1 MAFFHK
7 MTYIMDKINNPGDLG
22 RELRALRKHLGI
34 RSVQLARDSGRSRDV
49 LNRLERG
56 DDVYVSSLFDALRA
70 MGYSIRLEKKGLPT
84 LQEMQAFADRELG
97 GTDER

>member
-1 MAFFHK
+1 
-7 MTYIMDKINNPGDLG
+7 MTRIVDRINNPVDLG

-34 RSVQLARDSGRSRDV
+34 TSVQMAKDSGRSRDV

-70 MGYSIRLEKKGLPT
+70 MGYSIRLEKNGLPSLT
-84 LQEMQAFADRELG
+84 EMQDYAARELG
-97 GTDER
+97 EDDER